1 MIRLQDNAM
10 RLLEIAVENGITAD
24 NHVQKDISEELSG
37 MIEEAKHAFN
47 QDRPQNDKMNFVGLT
62 KKVRQVEAELKTNK
76 WANKIV
82 ASFVVEDFRGSLP
95 QTFLDRFQL
104 RKVPLTVTKTK
115 GIDFEYPTVKDLLF
129 CPSDIFELRELHQI
143 EWQLSTNGSL
153 RMPRLTFL
161 GDDTEGQIQ
170 TPINLKDPTEGHLN
184 VYGRKVTIPDDGVKS
199 VIVRSTNN
207 WVRQIMI
214 VSNQNH
220 RICDI

>member
-47 QDRPQNDKMNFVGLT
+47 QNRPQNDKMNFVGLT

-95 QTFLDRFQL
+95 
-104 RKVPLTVTKTK
+104 
-115 GIDFEYPTVKDLLF
+115 
-129 CPSDIFELRELHQI
+129 
-143 EWQLSTNGSL
+143 
-153 RMPRLTFL
+153 
-161 GDDTEGQIQ
+161 
-170 TPINLKDPTEGHLN
+170 
-184 VYGRKVTIPDDGVKS
+184 
-199 VIVRSTNN
+199 
-207 WVRQIMI
+207 
-214 VSNQNH
+214 
-220 RICDI
+220 